1 MRITTMTMTIA
12 AAALGLAACTGGAP
26 EQAAPAPPPAATRSF
41 AVEEITLPATFE
53 AAGVAR
59 PLREATLST
68 KLMGSVTR
76 VLVQEGDA
84 VSAGQPLVEID
95 ARDLAAQAARASA
108 SVAEAEAVRRD
119 AAAQAQRIRG
129 LYADS
134 AATRAQ
140 LDAVEAGLARA
151 EAGVRA
157 AQAVGAEVGAMRGYA
172 VVRAPFAGV
181 VTRRFVDPGAFAA
194 PGAPLVSV
202 QDGARLRI
210 AVTAP
215 PAAASGV
222 RRGQSISATIE
233 GRSATAM
240 VEGVVPAGSGQLYT
254 INALLDN
261 AAGAYLPGS
270 AATLSIPQ
278 GERRGVVV
286 PAAAIVREGD
296 LAGVDVLAGGAIER
310 RWLRLGRSVGERVE
324 VLSGLRAGDRVV
336 IRGVG
341 GA

>member
-1 MRITTMTMTIA
+1 MRRTMMMLA
-12 AAALGLAACTGGAP
+12 GAALGAAGCAGGAP
-26 EQAAPAPPPAATRSF
+26 EQAAAPAPPAAAARSF
-41 AVEEITLPATFE
+41 VAEETTLPATFE

-95 ARDLAAQAARASA
+95 ARDLAAQAARTAA

-134 AATRAQ
+134 AATHAQ
-140 LDAVEAGLARA
+140 LDAAEAGLARA
-151 EAGVRA
+151 QAGVGAARA
-157 AQAVGAEVGAMRGYA
+157 AGAEVAAMRGYA

-210 AVTAP
+210 SATAP
-215 PAAASGV
+215 PAAVAGV
-222 RRGQSISATIE
+222 RRGQALPATIE
-233 GRSATAM
+233 GRSVTAT

-261 AAGAYLPGS
+261 PGGAHLPGS
-270 AATLSIPQ
+270 AATLSLPQ
-278 GERRGVVV
+278 GQRRAIVV
-286 PAAAIVREGD
+286 PAGAIVREGD
-296 LAGVDVLAGGAIER
+296 LAGVDVLAGTAVER
-310 RWLRLGRSVGERVE
+310 RWLRLGQTVGERVE

-336 IRGVG
+336 LRGAG
-341 GA
+341 GE